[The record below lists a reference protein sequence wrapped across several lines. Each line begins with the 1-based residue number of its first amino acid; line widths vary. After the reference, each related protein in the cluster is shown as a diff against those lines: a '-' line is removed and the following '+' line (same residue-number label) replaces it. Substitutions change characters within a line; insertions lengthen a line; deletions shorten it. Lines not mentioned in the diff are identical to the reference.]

1 MNTTFNIN
9 RLILLIKRYFV
20 EHAHLELSFWAIT
33 VFVFALFINQPDSV
47 RFFMYISGLIFAARQ
62 FKFFAS
68 TPSGMHYLMIP
79 ATHTEKLAA
88 SVLLSIP
95 YFFFMIL
102 LTYIIG
108 ITLGT
113 TVTNFFIPIELPYS
127 YDFITQKNNFG
138 WSELIGLDN
147 SLLNF
152 GESRLL
158 SNFVTFALWQSLFV
172 MGSLFFKRNAVVK
185 TMLSLVL
192 LLFVV
197 FIVQIF
203 IFKALYGTFSF
214 DSSQLIIHNFEPKN
228 SFFVNVFVT
237 GTTILSWLAV
247 PFFWI
252 VSYFRLTEKQV

>member
-20 EHAHLELSFWAIT
+20 EHAQTELSFWAIT

-68 TPSGMHYLMIP
+68 APSGMHYLLIP
-79 ATHTEKLAA
+79 ATHTEKLTA
-88 SVLLSIP
+88 SVLISIP
-95 YFFFMIL
+95 YFFLMIL
-102 LTYIIG
+102 LTYVIG
-108 ITLGT
+108 TTLGT
-113 TVTNFFIPIELPYS
+113 TVTNFFIPVEMPYS
-127 YDFITQKNNFG
+127 YDFITQRSN
-138 WSELIGLDN
+138 SQGLDN
-147 SLLNF
+147 MGLGDDFLNL
-152 GESRLL
+152 GEYRLL
-158 SNFVTFALWQSLFV
+158 SNFASLALWQSLFI

-192 LLFVV
+192 LVFIV
-197 FIVQIF
+197 FIVQLL
-203 IFKALYGTFSF
+203 IFKIMYGTFSF
-214 DSSQLIIHNFEPKN
+214 DSSHFMIHNFEPKD
-228 SFFVNVFVT
+228 SFFVKLFVN